1 MWRRGG
7 AARLWHG
14 RNEHVGALLKAALKE
29 AERAGPPVLEL
40 NMLAM
45 VALANRLLARLGPVD
60 LRKCVG

>member
-1 MWRRGG
+1 MLRRGG

-14 RNEHVGALLKAALKE
+14 RNEHVGALLKE
-29 AERAGPPVLEL
+29 AVRAGPPVLEL

-45 VALANRLLARLGPVD
+45 VALADRLLARLGPVD